1 MPDTLTTYKVLII
14 DDEEL
19 LRHYY
24 SFCFEKAGFTV
35 FEATNGMQGLEIA
48 AKELPDLIILD
59 LIMPGMLGFEV
70 CKRLRENPSFSNTA
84 IIITSAKSY
93 KPDIDKAL
101 QLGADAYVTKP
112 VDHEDLIKISM
123 EKINQRKAARA

>member
-1 MPDTLTTYKVLII
+1 MPETPTTYKVLII

-24 SFCFEKAGFTV
+24 SFCFEKTGFTV
-35 FEATNGMQGLEIA
+35 FEAANGTLGLELA
-48 AKELPDLIILD
+48 AKEQPDLVILD

-70 CKRLRENPSFSNTA
+70 CKRLRDNPAFSTTA

-93 KPDIDKAL
+93 KPDIDKAI
-101 QLGADAYVTKP
+101 QLGADAYITKP
-112 VDHEDLIKISM
+112 VDHDDLIKISM
-123 EKINQRKAARA
+123 EKINQRKAAKA

>member
-1 MPDTLTTYKVLII
+1 MPEPATTYKVLII

-24 SFCFEKAGFTV
+24 SYCFEKIGFTV
-35 FEATNGMQGLEIA
+35 FEAPNGTVGLELA

-59 LIMPGMLGFEV
+59 LIMPGILGFEV
-70 CKRLRENPSFSNTA
+70 CKRLRENPSFDNTA
-84 IIITSAKSY
+84 VIITSAKSY
-93 KPDIDKAL
+93 KPDIDKAI

-112 VDHEDLIKISM
+112 VDHDDLIKIAM
-123 EKINQRKAARA
+123 EKINQRKATKA